1 MADNGI
7 AQNCTKRSNG
17 LEGYRKL
24 DSHPKKRQIIQ
35 DLITQKPY
43 RDIAAKYK
51 ISVPA
56 LRQWAK
62 EQLAKSLIEDQK
74 IGLTAREQLEW
85 LNGELQKILKAC
97 KRELGSP
104 DDPNDYDF
112 SPSIQECSVQY
123 IRMHDDKGRIVK
135 ESLDELV
142 DRLENHEIRPLRI
155 YSTKTDTRRILLEA
169 MKLAQNNIET
179 IAKITG
185 ELSEISINQQINQVN
200 IDLSGVI
207 LPKIMEA
214 IRDATDGNPEIGV
227 RISDAIYEIVEA
239 ESEPEGERSST

>member
-1 MADNGI
+1 MAETKL
-7 AQNCTKRSNG
+7 AQNGSNNRD
-17 LEGYRKL
+17 GYRKL
-24 DSHPKKRQIIQ
+24 DKHPQKRQIIQ
-35 DLITQKPY
+35 DLVMQKPY
-43 RDIAAKYK
+43 RDIAKKYGVSGTTLK
-51 ISVPA
+51 
-56 LRQWAK
+56 LWAK
-62 EQLAKSLIEDQK
+62 EQLIKSLIEDQK

-97 KRELGSP
+97 KRELCNP
-104 DDPNDYDF
+104 DDPTDYDF
-112 SPSIQECSVQY
+112 APATQDITIQY
-123 IRMHDDKGRIVK
+123 IRSYDEKGRMIK
-135 ESLDELV
+135 ESLEDLEE
-142 DRLENHEIRPLRI
+142 RLHNNGVLPLKI
-155 YSTKTDTRRILLEA
+155 YCTKTDTRRILLEA

-239 ESEPEGERSST
+239 ESEPEGARSST